1 LFEAAPNGVSSYI
14 YTGDLNGDAQTAN
27 DLLYIP
33 TQADLDRYLSTG
45 QLEASAP
52 TTVVTYE
59 NGNAVKESVADT
71 RTPQQI
77 ADQLNGFIEQ
87 DEYLSAHRGE
97 YAKRN
102 ALVYPWF
109 KRLDLNVTQDFYIT
123 TKDKNRHT
131 LRLTV
136 DVVNAGNLLNKDWG
150 TYQLPNVT
158 SLIKFDKYAADGK
171 TPVFSFPYLNGGT
184 QQPYTT
190 TWKDDVSILSRWQ
203 MQIGLRY
210 LFN

>member
-1 LFEAAPNGVSSYI
+1 MKQLQTELSYL
-14 YTGDLNGDAQTAN
+14 YSGDLNGDAQTSN

-33 TQADLDRYLSTG
+33 TNADLDRYVANG

-59 NGNAVKESVADT
+59 NGTAVKTSVPDT

-77 ADQLNGFIEQ
+77 ADQINNFIGQ
-87 DEYLSAHRGE
+87 DKYLSEHRGE
-97 YAKRN
+97 FAERN

-123 TKDKNRHT
+123 TKDKNKHT
-131 LRLTV
+131 LRLTI
-136 DVVNAGNLLNKDWG
+136 DIINAGNLLNKDWG

-158 SLIKFDKYAADGK
+158 SLIKFDKFAADGK
-171 TPVFSFPYLNGGT
+171 TPIFSFPYLNGGT
-184 QQPYTT
+184 QTPYTT
-190 TWKDDVSILSRWQ
+190 TWKDDVSIFSRWQ
-203 MQIGLRY
+203 MQIGFRY